1 MATSM
6 NLILQKY
13 FYKATRVTNMFYV
26 QKLASKAL
34 EEIRIKQRWEALE

>member
-1 MATSM
+1 M

-34 EEIRIKQRWEALE
+34 EEIRIKTIISICDSENI